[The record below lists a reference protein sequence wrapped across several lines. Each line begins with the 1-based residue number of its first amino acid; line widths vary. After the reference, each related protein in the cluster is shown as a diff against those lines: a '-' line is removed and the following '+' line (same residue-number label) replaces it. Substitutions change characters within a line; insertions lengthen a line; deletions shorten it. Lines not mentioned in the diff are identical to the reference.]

1 MTASNV
7 IRIVQATLIAV
18 GVAFAISVVVA
29 GHWWSDKAKI
39 DLGDLGKQV
48 TSGLQHQLD
57 TSDGMKQYGLHVADD
72 IMLINVTGNEYR
84 GLVTVHTNKL
94 NDVLVGVILY
104 ADGSHMIYHIDPE
117 SAPKLIQAAERDED
131 RQQTCSDPPC

>member
-1 MTASNV
+1 MRTSKV

-18 GVAFAISVVVA
+18 GLAFAISVVVA
-29 GHWWSDKAKI
+29 GHWWSDKPKV

-48 TSGLQHQLD
+48 TSGLQNQFD

-84 GLVTVHTNKL
+84 GLVTVRTNKL
-94 NDVLVGVILY
+94 KDVLVGVILY

-131 RQQTCSDPPC
+131 RQQTCSGPPC

>member
-1 MTASNV
+1 MRTSNV

-18 GVAFAISVVVA
+18 GIAFAISVVVA
-29 GHWWSDKAKI
+29 GHWWSDKTKM

-48 TSGLQHQLD
+48 TRGLQHQFD
-57 TSDGMKQYGLHVADD
+57 TSDGMKQYGLHIADD

-84 GLVTVHTNKL
+84 GLVTVRTNKL
-94 NDVLVGVILY
+94 KDVPVGVVLY
-104 ADGSHMIYHIDPE
+104 ADGNHMIYQVDPE

-131 RQQTCSDPPC
+131 RQQTCSGPPC